1 MPMDAD
7 LVVVGGGAAGLGA
20 ARAAVRAGARVLLVS
35 DGEPGGD
42 CTFYGCVPSKTLIES
57 ARRGQPYAVA
67 AQRVR
72 DVVAEVAE
80 TENAAALRAEGIQ
93 VRLGR
98 ARLLSPRQVA
108 VGQDRVN
115 TGAVVLATG
124 SRPTVPP
131 IPGLAAAPYLTNET
145 VFDLPEAP
153 TSLAVIG
160 GGPVGC
166 ELAQAFARLG
176 SRVTLVE
183 AAPRLLPRE
192 EPPASQILAAAMAGD
207 GVEVRTGVGVDRVAS
222 DGRLRLADGS
232 EVAADRLLVAIG
244 RTPITDGLDLEAAGV
259 RTDDG
264 GHLITDDR
272 LRTTAAG
279 VYAAGDVTGR
289 LPFTHAAYEM
299 GRVAAGNALR
309 RWRERPRRY
318 RPHATPWVTFTDPE
332 VARVGLTEAQAAAVR
347 GARVAHLPL
356 RETDRALAA
365 GRTDGF
371 VTLIAG
377 PRPVL
382 GRVGG
387 GRILGATIVAE
398 RGGEMIHEPALA
410 MATGMF
416 TGRLATT
423 THAYPTWS
431 YAVQVA
437 AAQFFMTIGG
447 RRARPAGGGQRAGLS
462 ATSRQ

>member
-1 MPMDAD
+1 MDAD

-20 ARAAVRAGARVLLVS
+20 ARAGVRAGARVLLVS

-57 ARRGQPYAVA
+57 ARRGLPYRLA

-72 DVVAEVAE
+72 DVVARIAE
-80 TENAAALRAEGIQ
+80 TENAAALRAEGIE

-98 ARLLSPRQVA
+98 ARLLSARQVA
-108 VGQDRVN
+108 VGRDRVEA
-115 TGAVVLATG
+115 GAVVLATG

-131 IPGLAAAPYLTNET
+131 IHGLDAVGYLTNET

-153 TSLAVIG
+153 VSLAVIG

-192 EPPASQILAAAMAGD
+192 EPQASQIVAAALTGD
-207 GVEVRTGVGVDRVAS
+207 GVDVRTGVGVERVTS
-222 DGRLRLADGS
+222 DGRLRLVDGG
-232 EVAADRLLVAIG
+232 EVAADRLLVAVG
-244 RTPITDGLDLEAAGV
+244 RTPITDGLDLEPAGV
-259 RTDDG
+259 RIDDG
-264 GHLITDDR
+264 GHVITDDR
-272 LRTTAAG
+272 LRTTATR

-289 LPFTHAAYEM
+289 LLFTHAAFEM
-299 GRVAAGNALR
+299 GRIAAGNALR
-309 RWRERPRRY
+309 GWRDRPRRY

-332 VARVGLTEAQAAAVR
+332 VARVGMTEAEAAAVA

-356 RETDRALAA
+356 DETDRALAA

-371 VTLIAG
+371 ITLIAG
-377 PRPVL
+377 PRRVL

-398 RGGEMIHEPALA
+398 RGGEMIHEAALA

-416 TGRLATT
+416 AGRLAAT

-437 AAQFFMTIGG
+437 AAQFFMRIGG
-447 RRARPAGGGQRAGLS
+447 RRARPARRG
-462 ATSRQ
+462 

>member
-1 MPMDAD
+1 M
-7 LVVVGGGAAGLGA
+7 
-20 ARAAVRAGARVLLVS
+20 RAGAKVLLVS

-57 ARRGQPYAVA
+57 ARRGLPYPAA
-67 AQRVR
+67 AQRIR
-72 DVVAEVAE
+72 DVVARIAT
-80 TENAAALRAEGIQ
+80 TENSAALRDEGIE

-98 ARLLSPRQVA
+98 ARLLSRRQVA
-108 VGQDRVN
+108 VGRDRVN

-131 IPGLAAAPYLTNET
+131 IPGLETAAYLTNET
-145 VFDLPEAP
+145 VFDLPDAP
-153 TSLAVIG
+153 ASLAVIG

-192 EPPASQILAAAMAGD
+192 EPRASRIVAAALLDD

-222 DGRLRLADGS
+222 GERLRLADGS
-232 EVAADRLLVAIG
+232 EVATDRLLVAVG
-244 RTPITDGLDLEAAGV
+244 RTPVIDGLDLDAAGV

-264 GHLITDDR
+264 GHVITDDR

-299 GRVAAGNALR
+299 GRIAAGNALR
-309 RWRERPRRY
+309 GWRGRARRY

-332 VARVGLTEAQAAAVR
+332 VARVGLTEAQAAAAAR

-356 RETDRALAA
+356 DETDRALAA

-371 VTLIAG
+371 ITLIAG
-377 PRPVL
+377 PRPLL

-416 TGRLATT
+416 TGRLAAA

-431 YAVQVA
+431 YAMQVA

-447 RRARPAGGGQRAGLS
+447 RRARPAGDGQPAGNGQPTDDGQPTGLS

>member
-1 MPMDAD
+1 MDAD

-20 ARAAVRAGARVLLVS
+20 ARAGARAGARVLLVS

-57 ARRGQPYAVA
+57 ARHGLPYPVA

-72 DVVAEVAE
+72 DVVARIAE
-80 TENAAALRAEGIQ
+80 TENAAALRAEGIE

-98 ARLLSPRQVA
+98 ARLLSARQVA
-108 VGQDRVN
+108 VGRDRIDA
-115 TGAVVLATG
+115 GSVVLATG

-131 IPGLAAAPYLTNET
+131 IPGLDAVGYLTNET

-153 TSLAVIG
+153 ASLAVIG

-176 SRVTLVE
+176 SRATLVE
-183 AAPRLLPRE
+183 AAPRLLPQE
-192 EPPASQILAAAMAGD
+192 EPRASHIVTAALAAD
-207 GVEVRTGVGVDRVAS
+207 GVDVRTGVGVERVTS
-222 DGRLRLADGS
+222 GGRLRLADGG
-232 EVAADRLLVAIG
+232 EVTADHLLLAVG
-244 RTPITDGLDLEAAGV
+244 RTPITDGLGLESAGV

-264 GHLITDDR
+264 GHVLTDDR

-289 LPFTHAAYEM
+289 LPFTHAAFEM
-299 GRVAAGNALR
+299 GRIAAGNALR
-309 RWRERPRRY
+309 GWRDRPRRY

-332 VARVGLTEAQAAAVR
+332 VARVGLAEAQAAAVP
-347 GARVAHLPL
+347 GARVAYLPL
-356 RETDRALAA
+356 DETDRALAA

-371 VTLIAG
+371 ITLIAG
-377 PRPVL
+377 PRPL
-382 GRVGG
+382 LRHLGG
-387 GRILGATIVAE
+387 GRVLGATIVAE
-398 RGGEMIHEPALA
+398 RAGEMIHEPALA

-416 TGRLATT
+416 TGRLAAT

-431 YAVQVA
+431 YAVQMA

-447 RRARPAGGGQRAGLS
+447 RRARPARHG
-462 ATSRQ
+462 

>member
-1 MPMDAD
+1 MDVD

-20 ARAAVRAGARVLLVS
+20 ARAGVRAGARVLLVS

-57 ARRGQPYAVA
+57 ARRGLPYPVA

-72 DVVAEVAE
+72 DVVARIAG
-80 TENAAALRAEGIQ
+80 TENAAALRAEGIE

-98 ARLLSPRQVA
+98 ARLLPARQMA
-108 VGQDRVN
+108 VGRDRIDA
-115 TGAVVLATG
+115 GAVVLATG

-131 IPGLAAAPYLTNET
+131 IPGLATAGYLTNET

-153 TSLAVIG
+153 AWLAVIG

-192 EPPASQILAAAMAGD
+192 EPQASQLVAAALAGD
-207 GVEVRTGVGVDRVAS
+207 GVDVRTGVGVERVTP
-222 DGRLRLADGS
+222 DGRLRLVGGG
-232 EVAADRLLVAIG
+232 EVAADRLLVAVG
-244 RTPITDGLDLEAAGV
+244 RTPVTDGLDLESAGV
-259 RTDDG
+259 RTDES
-264 GHLITDDR
+264 GHVITDDR
-272 LRTTAAG
+272 LRTTAAR

-289 LPFTHAAYEM
+289 LLFTHAAFEM
-299 GRVAAGNALR
+299 GRIAAGNALR
-309 RWRERPRRY
+309 RRRRARRY
-318 RPHATPWVTFTDPE
+318 RSHATPWVTFTDPE
-332 VARVGLTEAQAAAVR
+332 VARVGLTEAQAAAVP

-356 RETDRALAA
+356 DETDRALAA

-371 VTLIAG
+371 ITLIAG
-377 PRPVL
+377 PRPLL

-416 TGRLATT
+416 TGRLAAT

-431 YAVQVA
+431 YAVQLA
-437 AAQFFMTIGG
+437 AAQFFMRIGG
-447 RRARPAGGGQRAGLS
+447 RQARPARRG
-462 ATSRQ
+462 